1 MVLTANRSHMK
12 RIGVLSDT
20 HGYLAPQVFTFFEEC
35 DELWHAGDCGPDVL
49 EQLQQ
54 FRPLRAVFGNIDS
67 AVLRM
72 MLPELS
78 LFYCEGLK
86 VLMTHIGGWPGH
98 YPPAIARLLVNERPD
113 IFVCGHSHILKVMYD
128 HQYNLLHINPG
139 AAGRQGF
146 QRVSTLVRFT
156 IDGTPKDLEILDF
169 DKNPRM

>member
-1 MVLTANRSHMK
+1 MK

-20 HGYLAPQVFTFFEEC
+20 HGFLAPQVFSFFEPC
-35 DELWHAGDCGPDVL
+35 DELWHAGDCGPDVVERL
-49 EQLQQ
+49 RA
-54 FRPLRAVFGNIDS
+54 FRPLRAVYGNVDG
-67 AVLRM
+67 AELRHT
-72 MLPELS
+72 LPETA
-78 LFYCEGLK
+78 LFHCEGLK

-98 YPPAIARLLVNERPD
+98 YPLLLEQLLQRERPD

-128 HQYNLLHINPG
+128 QELQLLHINPG

-169 DKNPRM
+169 DKLPSS